1 MRATSAHL
9 GLPPRI
15 EGLAASVIHDT
26 VPPGVVVDV
35 AAPCRRGKGNPAAP
49 SASAAAPAWGAAAP
63 IRPDEPSQAAGTVP
77 GDGPAAAGSDRRPL
91 RIGISCY
98 PSSGGSGVVAT
109 ELGHQLAARGHQVH
123 FISHDVPF
131 RLDLTRPGIHFH
143 PVEVP
148 SYPLFTYPPYDLAL
162 ANQMA
167 AVAETWELDLL
178 HVHYAIPHATAAY
191 LARAM
196 LGPGRPLR
204 VVTTLHGTDITLLG
218 THPSFQRIV
227 EFSINQSDAVTVV
240 SRYLREATLAAF
252 RVERPLEVIPNFV
265 DPAVFRPP
273 AQRDDPALRRGLAEP
288 GERVLLHVSNFRPAK
303 DAPTVIAVFARVCRE
318 VPARLL
324 LVGHGPDVDRCAH
337 MARQLGI
344 ADRVR
349 FLGEHTDVARLLA
362 AADLFLL
369 PSRQEAFGLAALEAM
384 ACGVPVVAART
395 GGLPEVVE
403 HGKTGY
409 LLPPGDVEGMARCA
423 LELLRDPDRH
433 AAFARAA
440 AATARRRFAA
450 EAIVPRYEALYRR
463 LLGAAAARGSAAP
476 SPGSAAPSGADTP
489 SVPGR
494 DVR

>member
-1 MRATSAHL
+1 M
-9 GLPPRI
+9 
-15 EGLAASVIHDT
+15 
-26 VPPGVVVDV
+26 
-35 AAPCRRGKGNPAAP
+35 AP
-49 SASAAAPAWGAAAP
+49 GAA
-63 IRPDEPSQAAGTVP
+63 RS
-77 GDGPAAAGSDRRPL
+77 L

-162 ANQMA
+162 ASQMA
-167 AVAETWELDLL
+167 AVAEERQLDLL

-196 LGPGRPLR
+196 LAPRRPVR

-240 SRYLREATLAAF
+240 SHHLREATLAAF
-252 RVERPLEVIPNFV
+252 RVERELEVIPNFV
-265 DPAVFRPP
+265 DPAVFHPGR
-273 AQRDDPALRRGLAEP
+273 RGDPALRRGLAEP
-288 GERVLLHVSNFRPAK
+288 GERVLVHISNFRPAK
-303 DAPTVIAVFARVCRE
+303 DAPAVIAVFARVCRE

-324 LVGHGPDVDRCAH
+324 LIGHGPDVDRCAH
-337 MARQLGI
+337 MARRLGI

-384 ACGVPVVAART
+384 ACGVPVIAART

-403 HGKTGY
+403 HGRTGY
-409 LLPPGDVEGMARCA
+409 LLPPGDVEGMARRA
-423 LELLRDPDRH
+423 LELLQDPARH
-433 AAFARAA
+433 AVFSRAA
-440 AATARRRFAA
+440 ARSAHRRFAA
-450 EAIVPRYEALYRR
+450 GTVIPRYEALYRR
-463 LLGAAAARGSAAP
+463 LLGEDGP
-476 SPGSAAPSGADTP
+476 SWGPSS
-489 SVPGR
+489 SVPR
-494 DVR
+494 PDVR

>member
-1 MRATSAHL
+1 MTAH
-9 GLPPRI
+9 G
-15 EGLAASVIHDT
+15 
-26 VPPGVVVDV
+26 
-35 AAPCRRGKGNPAAP
+35 AAP
-49 SASAAAPAWGAAAP
+49 GAGA
-63 IRPDEPSQAAGTVP
+63 
-77 GDGPAAAGSDRRPL
+77 RPL

-162 ANQMA
+162 ATQMA
-167 AVAETWELDLL
+167 AVAEEWQLDLL

-196 LGPGRPLR
+196 LRPGRPLW

-227 EFSINQSDAVTVV
+227 EFSINRSDAVTVV
-240 SRYLREATLAAF
+240 SRYLRDATLAAF

-265 DPAVFRPP
+265 DPAVFHPP
-273 AQRDDPALRRGLAEP
+273 ARRDDPALRRGLAEP
-288 GERVLLHVSNFRPAK
+288 GERILLHISNFRPAK
-303 DAPTVIAVFARVCRE
+303 DAPAVIAVFARVCRQ

-384 ACGVPVVAART
+384 ACGVPVIAART

-403 HGKTGY
+403 HGRTGY
-409 LLPPGDVEGMARCA
+409 LVPAGDVEGMARCA
-423 LELLRDPDRH
+423 LDLLRDPARH

-440 AATARRRFAA
+440 VEVAHGRFAA

-463 LLGAAAARGSAAP
+463 LLGGGGPAAAAS
-476 SPGSAAPSGADTP
+476 P
-489 SVPGR
+489 SVPGG

>member
-1 MRATSAHL
+1 M
-9 GLPPRI
+9 
-15 EGLAASVIHDT
+15 ASET
-26 VPPGVVVDV
+26 P
-35 AAPCRRGKGNPAAP
+35 
-49 SASAAAPAWGAAAP
+49 
-63 IRPDEPSQAAGTVP
+63 QA
-77 GDGPAAAGSDRRPL
+77 PL

-162 ANQMA
+162 ASQMA
-167 AVAETWELDLL
+167 AVAEEWRLDLL

-196 LGPGRPLR
+196 LGPERAPR

-240 SRYLREATLAAF
+240 SQHLRDATRAAF

-265 DPAVFRPP
+265 DPAVFHPGRR
-273 AQRDDPALRRGLAEP
+273 RDAGLRRGLAEP
-288 GERVLLHVSNFRPAK
+288 GERLLLHISNFRPAK
-303 DAPTVIAVFARVCRE
+303 DAPAVIEIFARVCRQL
-318 VPARLL
+318 PARLL

-337 MARQLGI
+337 RARQLGI

-403 HGKTGY
+403 HGRTGY
-409 LLPPGDVEGMARCA
+409 LLPPGDVDGMARCA
-423 LELLRDPDRH
+423 LELLQDPERH
-433 AAFARAA
+433 AAFSRAA
-440 AATARRRFAA
+440 AEAAHRRFAA
-450 EAIVPRYEALYRR
+450 ETVVPRYEALYRR
-463 LLGAAAARGSAAP
+463 LLAGPAGPVKASPADALGPGMGPAAP
-476 SPGSAAPSGADTP
+476 GTGPARRAGAGSSP
-489 SVPGR
+489 SVPPA